1 MKKILWFASVVIF
14 IVAALPAAAQVD
26 SAVNLPNFLLP
37 NFTKSIIKF
46 KAGGENKTA
55 MLNYNVV
62 DEEMVFM
69 QPDNYMV
76 LDNPEVI
83 DTVYMAGR
91 KFIPVKKS
99 FYEVLIAGTSALF
112 LQYKTTAEAA
122 GTPTGYGATSKTQGN
137 TYVRQVYGPVGSV
150 DLKIPDDVKLTEDN
164 YYWVSTDNSMEKFA
178 TKRQFIKIFKDK
190 EKELNEF
197 IDHNDISFKKTYDV
211 IRLVRYYTKL
221 KS

>member
-1 MKKILWFASVVIF
+1 MKKILRFVYAGIL
-14 IVAALPAAAQVD
+14 VAAVLPASAQMD

-37 NFTKSIIKF
+37 HFTRSIIKF
-46 KAGGENKTA
+46 KSNSENKTG

-76 LDNPEVI
+76 LSNPEVI

-91 KFIPVKKS
+91 KFIPVKKA
-99 FYEVLIAGTSALF
+99 FYEVLLTGSTPLF
-112 LQYKTTAEAA
+112 MQYKTIAEYA

-137 TYVRQVYGPVGSV
+137 TYVKQVYGPVGSV
-150 DLKIPDDVKLTEDN
+150 DLKIPDDIKLTEEN
-164 YYWVSTDNSMEKFA
+164 YYWITTDNSMEKF
-178 TKRQFIKIFKDK
+178 TNKRQFLKICKDK
-190 EKELNEF
+190 EKELNDY

-211 IRLVRYYTKL
+211 VRLVKFYLTL
-221 KS
+221 KK

>member
-1 MKKILWFASVVIF
+1 MKRILWFTGLVVLM
-14 IVAALPAAAQVD
+14 ATALPAAAQMD

-37 NFTKSIIKF
+37 NFTRSIIKF

-76 LDNPEVI
+76 LNNPEVI
-83 DTVYMAGR
+83 DTIYMAGR
-91 KFIPVKKS
+91 KFIPVKKA
-99 FYEVLIAGTSALF
+99 FYEVLISGSSPLF
-112 LQYKTTAEAA
+112 MQYKTNTESL

-164 YYWVSTDNSMEKFA
+164 YYWVTTDNSMEKFA
-178 TKRQFIKIFKDK
+178 TKRQFLKIFKDK

-197 IDHNDISFKKTYDV
+197 IDHNNISFKKVYDV
-211 IRLVRYYTKL
+211 VRLVLYYAKL
-221 KS
+221 KN

>member
-1 MKKILWFASVVIF
+1 MKRILWFTGLVVLITT
-14 IVAALPAAAQVD
+14 ALPASAQTD

-37 NFTKSIIKF
+37 NFTRSIIKF

-83 DTVYMAGR
+83 DTIYMAGR
-91 KFIPVKKS
+91 KFIPVRKA
-99 FYEVLIAGTSALF
+99 FYEVLISGTTPLF
-112 LQYKTTAEAA
+112 MQYKTNTEAA
-122 GTPTGYGATSKTQGN
+122 GTPTGYGASSKTQGN

-150 DLKIPDDVKLTEDN
+150 DLKIPDEVKLTEDN
-164 YYWVSTDNSMEKFA
+164 YYWVTTDNSMEKFA
-178 TKRQFIKIFKDK
+178 TKRQFLKIFKDK

-197 IDHNDISFKKTYDV
+197 IDHNGISFKKVYDV
-211 IRLVRYYTKL
+211 VRLVRYYAKL